1 MWVRQEVVGFDA
13 EWNDKK
19 FARGDIKE
27 FRHSRSVIIGVTDK
41 PLNARYKGSHFGDR
55 FLAIGL
61 REGVKKNVVALKS
74 DPNVCVTAKFGD
86 SSSDEQ
92 VG

>member
-13 EWNDKK
+13 EWNDKQLVG
-19 FARGDIKE
+19 GDIE
-27 FRHSRSVIIGVTDK
+27 EIRHPRSVIFGVADE
-41 PLNARYKGSHFGDR
+41 PLDARYKGFHFGDR

-74 DPNVCVTAKFGD
+74 DPNVCVAAKFGD